1 LESILEHFAVVQSL
15 CRIGLAGG
23 DKAFRQQ
30 VERLCQRLKKAG
42 DAADAETLERLLN
55 AAPSAAELAPTK
67 VEVSRFH
74 GTGESLTH
82 QVHPPVD
89 RETAQPL
96 CRIVLNPGAEIQ
108 QPLLSERSQRALTD
122 LVREWQTYGRLQELG
137 VAPGRSCL
145 IFGPPGTGKTMTAYH
160 LTAALG
166 LPLINARIDGLIS
179 SFLGTTARNIANLFA
194 FANRYQ
200 CVLLL
205 DEFDAIAKIRDDP
218 QEIGEIK
225 RVVNSLLQN
234 LDDRANIGITIA
246 ITNHHEL
253 LDNAV
258 WRRFENQIQLG
269 IPESEVRTAILRRAL
284 KPLPI
289 DENLLSLIAYVSEG
303 RSAAD
308 LLRMANAIKR
318 LVALSGKEPTAQ
330 VQFELFRE
338 AVAREPSMR
347 SHHRAAMLAD
357 DLEQFVVAAMSDPA
371 FGLKQKP
378 LGTLL
383 AVNQTTISRWI
394 NRPEAQGKAHAQ

>member
-1 LESILEHFAVVQSL
+1 LEHFAVVQSL
-15 CRIGLAGG
+15 CRMGLAGG
-23 DKAFRQQ
+23 DRAFRQQ
-30 VERLCQRLKKAG
+30 VERLHQRLKKTG
-42 DAADAETLERLLN
+42 DMADAETLERLLN
-55 AAPSAAELAPTK
+55 AALAAAEMTPTK

-74 GTGESLTH
+74 GTGEALTN
-82 QVHPPVD
+82 QVHVPVD

-96 CRIVLNPGAEIQ
+96 CRIILNPGAEIQ
-108 QPLLSERSQRALTD
+108 APLLAERSRRALSD
-122 LVREWQTYGRLQELG
+122 LIREWQTYDRLHELG

-160 LTAALG
+160 LAAALG
-166 LPLINARIDGLIS
+166 LPLIDARIDGLIS

-194 FANRYQ
+194 FANRYR
-200 CVLLL
+200 CLLLL
-205 DEFDAIAKIRDDP
+205 DEFDAIAKVRNDP
-218 QEIGEIK
+218 QEVGEIK

-234 LDDRANIGITIA
+234 LDDRANIDITVA

-253 LDNAV
+253 LDDAV

-269 IPESEVRTAILRRAL
+269 MPEGEVRAAILRRAL
-284 KPLPI
+284 KPLPV
-289 DENLLSLIAYVSEG
+289 DDSLLSLIVYVSEG

-308 LLRMANAIKR
+308 LLRMTNAIKR

-347 SHHRAAMLAD
+347 SHARAAMLAD
-357 DLEQFVVAAMSDPA
+357 DLEQFVITAMNDPA
-371 FGLKQKP
+371 FGLKQKS

-394 NRPEAQGKAHAQ
+394 NRPEAQVRVHAQ

>member
-1 LESILEHFAVVQSL
+1 MEHFAVVQSL
-15 CRIGLAGG
+15 CRIGLAGD

-42 DAADAETLERLLN
+42 EAADAETLERLLN
-55 AAPSAAELAPTK
+55 AAPLAADLMPTK
-67 VEVSRFH
+67 VEMSRFH

-96 CRIVLNPGAEIQ
+96 CRIVLNPGADMQ
-108 QPLLSERSQRALTD
+108 QPLLAERSHRSLAD

-160 LTAALG
+160 LAAALG
-166 LPLINARIDGLIS
+166 LPLIDARIDGLIS

-194 FANRYQ
+194 FANRYR
-200 CVLLL
+200 CLLSL
-205 DEFDAIAKIRDDP
+205 DEFDAIAKVRDDP

-234 LDDRANIGITIA
+234 LDDRANVGITVA

-258 WRRFENQIQLG
+258 WRRFENQIQLDM
-269 IPESEVRTAILRRAL
+269 PESEVRAAILRRAL

-289 DENLLSLIAYVSEG
+289 DEDLLSLIVYVSEG

-308 LLRMANAIKR
+308 LLRMTNAIKR
-318 LVALSGKEPTAQ
+318 LVALSGKDPTAQ
-330 VQFELFRE
+330 VQFEFFRE

-347 SHHRAAMLAD
+347 SHQRAAMFAH
-357 DLEQFVVAAMSDPA
+357 DLEQFVIAAMGDPA

-378 LGTLL
+378 LGALL

-394 NRPEAQGKAHAQ
+394 NRHEAQGKAHAQ